1 MPRSRHGLHIHRH
14 RYKTGFSLIFFGIA
28 KNQPR
33 CNEFNA
39 RKKIGA
45 IVFLPLFR
53 SPIVILPLFF
63 NFVILPLRFQSE
75 EAVYPYP
82 LCDVN
87 GVKYDAKR

>member
-1 MPRSRHGLHIHRH
+1 LALPKTNLDAMSSMPG
-14 RYKTGFSLIFFGIA
+14 
-28 KNQPR
+28 
-33 CNEFNA
+33 
-39 RKKIGA
+39 KKIGA